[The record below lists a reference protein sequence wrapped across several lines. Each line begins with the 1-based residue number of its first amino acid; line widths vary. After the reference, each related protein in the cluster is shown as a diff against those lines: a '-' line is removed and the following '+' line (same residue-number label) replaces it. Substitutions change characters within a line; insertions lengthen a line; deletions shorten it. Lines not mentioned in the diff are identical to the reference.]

1 MPEIC
6 SIFLH
11 TLPEIFIRDGIAAGN
26 EAGRDWSLTKF
37 QSLVII
43 NN

>member
-1 MPEIC
+1 MSTLTEIFRHCLTMPEIC

-26 EAGRDWSLTKF
+26 EAGRD
-37 QSLVII
+37 
-43 NN
+43 